1 MPVQN
6 RISHGRQIKTIF
18 FFLTAMI
25 LVAHLSSILL
35 LNDVIESEED
45 NIRARLGNSVDRVVQ
60 LWSVG
65 GHSLDSIDSL
75 VAPLLRSG
83 LVVAFWAADNQS
95 PEGWRVR
102 RFGKTN
108 ILNLV
113 LGTEGSLGDS
123 TGVEHRHA
131 PPFYNAEYEINDQ
144 AFRTHCVARSI
155 GKTPIVIGAVVP
167 VPRVAQLRSVWRWDL
182 WVRGFILL
190 LFAWF
195 SVQFFRLIF
204 RPYQKM
210 RAQAEKLSG
219 TGLVDGLQS
228 DDVEY
233 VMAAFGSAVERLTRQ
248 KEKLQHSFDRSV
260 RQYESLD
267 KFNTYILNSMSAGVL
282 ILNSEGKILR
292 LNPSARRILNLE
304 AVDVVGKSCAGL
316 RERFPELVRVLTDGL
331 EDARV
336 YRRREITIK
345 VAEVGSRLR
354 YLGITT
360 SLIRDDEMEV
370 VGISVLLTDL
380 TEIKELQADL
390 ENNRR
395 LADLGEMAAGLA
407 HQLRNSLAAIV
418 GFGRLLQ
425 RKITPDNPASNTV
438 TDVLKEAE
446 ESTEMLGRF
455 LNFARPLD
463 IELQPASLV
472 EIIEEAYVSV
482 AGQLRER
489 EVAFTL
495 SKPTGDFSVKADPL
509 LLRQVFVNLFQ
520 NAADA
525 LERGGEVTVR
535 VFPPVASAQGG
546 GYWIIRVGDTGP
558 GIPGNKH
565 EKIFQPF
572 YTSKDSGTGLGL
584 PIARKIVSC
593 HGGYLGVESSTPVGT
608 VFLIRLPYP
617 ADHPRQMTQKTPA
630 AAGIPAS
637 TPESS

>member
-25 LVAHLSSILL
+25 LVAHLSSVLL
-35 LNDVIESEED
+35 LNDVIESEER
-45 NIRARLGNSVDRVVQ
+45 NIRARLRNSVDGILQ

-95 PEGWRVR
+95 PEGWRIR
-102 RFGKTN
+102 RYGKSS

-113 LGTEGSLGDS
+113 LGAEGSLGDS
-123 TGVEHRHA
+123 TGLEYRHS
-131 PPFYNAEYEINDQ
+131 PPLFNAEYEVNDQ

-155 GKTPIVIGAVVP
+155 GDTPVVVGAVVP
-167 VPRVAQLRSVWRWDL
+167 VPRVAQLRSIWHWDL

-190 LFAWF
+190 LFGWF
-195 SVQFFRLIF
+195 SIQFFRLIF

-210 RAQAEKLSG
+210 RAQAEELSG

-233 VMAAFGSAVERLTRQ
+233 VMAAFASAVERLTRQ
-248 KEKLQHSFDRSV
+248 KEKLQVRFDRSV
-260 RQYESLD
+260 RQYESLE

-282 ILNSEGKILR
+282 ILNHEGKILR

-304 AVDVVGKSCAGL
+304 AVDVVGKSYSGL
-316 RERFPELVRVLTDGL
+316 HDRFPELVRVLTDGL

-345 VAEVGSRLR
+345 VAEVGSKVR

-360 SLIRDDEMEV
+360 SLIRDDDMEV

-380 TEIKELQADL
+380 TEIKQLQADL

-425 RKITPDNPASNTV
+425 RKISPGDSASSTV
-438 TDVLKEAE
+438 SDVLKEAE
-446 ESTEMLGRF
+446 ESTEMLGSF
-455 LNFARPLD
+455 LNFARPLE
-463 IELQPASLV
+463 IELQPSSLM
-472 EIIEEAYVSV
+472 EIIEEAFESV
-482 AGQLRER
+482 AGCLQER
-489 EVAFTL
+489 DVAFTL
-495 SKPTGDFSVKADPL
+495 SKPSGDFPVEADPL

-520 NAADA
+520 NAAEA
-525 LERGGEVTVR
+525 MERGGEVAVR
-535 VFPPVASAQGG
+535 VFLPVASTQGG

-558 GIPGNKH
+558 GIPGPEH

-572 YTSKDSGTGLGL
+572 YTSKDTGTGLGL

-593 HGGYLGVESSTPVGT
+593 HGGYLGVESSTPAGT

-617 ADHPRQMTQKTPA
+617 ADHSPQMTQNTPA
-630 AAGIPAS
+630 APNATAVF
-637 TPESS
+637 PESS